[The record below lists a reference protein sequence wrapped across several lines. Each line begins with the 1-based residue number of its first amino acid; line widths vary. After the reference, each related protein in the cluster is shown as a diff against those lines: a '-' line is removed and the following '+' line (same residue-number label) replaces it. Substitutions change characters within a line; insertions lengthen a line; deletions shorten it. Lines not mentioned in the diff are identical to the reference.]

1 MSTENVTRGFLTESV
16 NTMSK
21 MGFDPYANY
30 KEILAEDVLF
40 DRYSKSLA
48 EGLEGE
54 VKDSFLTM
62 ANHMRSG
69 LLTTESTA
77 YGFTPIAPLTMPIF
91 RRMWPQLVAREA
103 LTVLPMD
110 KPEIVKSFMRIV
122 AKVGGNE
129 VEMPNNRV
137 SVSTGQPFGE
147 LGLNVDIEPLDV
159 VISGAGALHRLD
171 LLEHMSQ
178 LAGQPGKY
186 TPANAHILS
195 ADFAIVGVTL
205 SDDTE
210 VDINVEPEDS
220 GAFSF
225 AVPCG
230 AVEDIVSGHINYATG
245 VFSVSSTRGDKTS
258 ELHVKSVRIVG
269 QLNQAEE
276 MYANEV
282 HLKSTY
288 VRFRAEDLEI
298 QTNWTIQ
305 EEQDYKAYFDIDIQT
320 QLVDHMGKI
329 IAMDIDRRILNKL
342 IRETELFN
350 PTSCGDGSSDSD
362 RFTFD
367 RRPMKNF
374 AFGPREWNNQI
385 VVKLNDLSAKIYVDT
400 NMTQPNVLIANP
412 LDLALFKN
420 TSEYKFDGNI
430 KGGEYGETPV
440 AGTLNDTWKALSTP
454 LMPQGKVL
462 VLIKPSDEAN
472 AIFVYAPY
480 KPLVVSPWPLGRKP
494 SMSFISRFAT
504 RFIRREGVGILRI
517 KGGLGFY
524 DGNRD

>member
-1 MSTENVTRGFLTESV
+1 
-16 NTMSK
+16 
-21 MGFDPYANY
+21 
-30 KEILAEDVLF
+30 
-40 DRYSKSLA
+40 
-48 EGLEGE
+48 
-54 VKDSFLTM
+54 
-62 ANHMRSG
+62 
-69 LLTTESTA
+69 
-77 YGFTPIAPLTMPIF
+77 
-91 RRMWPQLVAREA
+91 
-103 LTVLPMD
+103 
-110 KPEIVKSFMRIV
+110 
-122 AKVGGNE
+122 
-129 VEMPNNRV
+129 MPNNRV

-159 VISGAGALHRLD
+159 VISGTNPVHRLD
-171 LLEHMSQ
+171 LLEHMSN

-186 TPANAHILS
+186 TPSNAHILS

-205 SDDTE
+205 SDDSE

-230 AVEDIVSGHINYATG
+230 AREDIVSGHINYANG
-245 VFSVSSTRGDKTS
+245 VFSVSSTLGDTNY
-258 ELHVKSVRIVG
+258 LRVKSVRIVG

-282 HLKSTY
+282 HLKNTY

-350 PTSCGDGSSDSD
+350 PTSCGDGSSDVN

-374 AFGPREWNNQI
+374 AFGPKE
-385 VVKLNDLSAKIYVDT
+385 LNYSAHF
-400 NMTQPNVLIANP
+400 A
-412 LDLALFKN
+412 
-420 TSEYKFDGNI
+420 
-430 KGGEYGETPV
+430 
-440 AGTLNDTWKALSTP
+440 KAS
-454 LMPQGKVL
+454 
-462 VLIKPSDEAN
+462 
-472 AIFVYAPY
+472 
-480 KPLVVSPWPLGRKP
+480 
-494 SMSFISRFAT
+494 
-504 RFIRREGVGILRI
+504 
-517 KGGLGFY
+517 
-524 DGNRD
+524 